1 MEEDSIYSI
10 DPQIIEGVSGLMK
23 QAECDKAARSKF
35 LHDVEKLV
43 NGQRQLD
50 YGEAKKN
57 FQRIA
62 TLWNIYLDGDDL
74 NPQDVAIMM
83 ILHKISRLK
92 TSKNHRDSWL
102 DIAGYSCLA
111 GTM

>member
-1 MEEDSIYSI
+1 MSNWYDRYNEKGEMEEDSIYEIKSDQIDRFINDVKSI
-10 DPQIIEGVSGLMK
+10 VKVD
-23 QAECDKAARSKF
+23 R
-35 LHDVEKLV
+35 EK
-43 NGQRQLD
+43 D
-50 YGEAKKN
+50 YGEAKAN
-57 FQRIA
+57 FTRIA

-74 NPQDVAIMM
+74 TPQDVAIMM